1 MARTKKS
8 RKKKGTTIKRGTC
21 RVIRG
26 RVRIC
31 ARKDGSLYTTPV
43 SKKKSKSTKRKS
55 TKTKSTK
62 RRTAK
67 KPAKCA
73 TRPTKQAKGHKGRWM
88 CKSKK
93 TGRYIQVKGWG
104 SRKAS

>member
-1 MARTKKS
+1 MARTKKAK
-8 RKKKGTTIKRGTC
+8 KKKGAMIKRGTC

-43 SKKKSKSTKRKS
+43 SKKKSKSTKSKS
-55 TKTKSTK
+55 TKK

-73 TRPTKQAKGHKGRWM
+73 TRPTKRAKGHKGRWM

-93 TGRYIQVKGWG
+93 TGRYIKVKGWG